1 MERGFSTRVTIKR
14 PREEVWNY
22 LTDFA
27 HAAEWMKGVDS
38 MNQTSDGPLGVGT
51 RFVFRARGADHVTEV
66 TAYEP
71 LQQISLT
78 STQGGITAT
87 YNYLLKD
94 IGEDTELIL
103 NARCEASG
111 LWRLV
116 HPLVVY
122 AMKRS
127 DAPQVQNVKAA
138 LE

>member
-87 YNYLLKD
+87 YDYLLKD